1 VGKPRYAGAEGVPL
15 GVGMAVNKNVRNV
28 VIVLALAALVVLIPG
43 GGDGASTAIQAVSL
57 LFLATLG
64 WFAMIM
70 YRQHRTDLYAL
81 GDTRRAILYIALGV
95 AALTLTGTSR
105 LWATAAG
112 ELAWFVL
119 IVGAAYA
126 VFSIIWAARR
136 Y

>member
-1 VGKPRYAGAEGVPL
+1 L